1 MFKNKYEKQMTQILK
16 QETVTAKSKNMMA
29 LKLQMDKLATI
40 EKESMTF
47 LLETIEN
54 GSTFGNIEVEIQ
66 FLIYEIQHAMVQLTQ
81 MTENNQTI
89 TQETNTA
96 MHESNTV
103 LNQNIQMIDEVTRKV
118 NDIVESNQEN
128 IENTKKMSSVCQSVS
143 AGNQKINLNLE
154 ALLEKI
160 QKIGSIIQVI
170 EDIAEETNL
179 LALNASI
186 EAARAGENG
195 RSFAIVFDEIRK
207 LSENTKDSLTDFKRF
222 KAEIEQAS
230 RDSLASIT
238 ESNKTMK
245 KIPIVSGN
253 IHQLIHHTFGAI
265 QAINDDMKI
274 FMHSFEEMSASNDEI
289 SSAMNH
295 MSLETQKTTDLVT
308 RLTTTTEKLE
318 TIKKNIHDSDGQ
330 CIAHNH
336 KMYAKFCDL
345 EIEIAP

>member
-29 LKLQMDKLATI
+29 LKRQMDKLATL

-160 QKIGSIIQVI
+160 QKIGSIIHVI
-170 EDIAEETNL
+170 DDI
-179 LALNASI
+179 S
-186 EAARAGENG
+186 
-195 RSFAIVFDEIRK
+195 
-207 LSENTKDSLTDFKRF
+207 
-222 KAEIEQAS
+222 
-230 RDSLASIT
+230 
-238 ESNKTMK
+238 
-245 KIPIVSGN
+245 
-253 IHQLIHHTFGAI
+253 
-265 QAINDDMKI
+265 
-274 FMHSFEEMSASNDEI
+274 
-289 SSAMNH
+289 
-295 MSLETQKTTDLVT
+295 
-308 RLTTTTEKLE
+308 
-318 TIKKNIHDSDGQ
+318 
-330 CIAHNH
+330 
-336 KMYAKFCDL
+336 
-345 EIEIAP
+345 